1 MGDSSGPPHRPAT
14 GPALIRRIRHSPAPG
29 AAAMILFLAVS
40 ALWLVAA
47 ATAQVGVE
55 STPGCLRP
63 VCPQPPSYTSFH
75 VWLLLGTAGAV
86 LTLAS
91 FAVVARDAV
100 RNRPW
105 VGPGHRVRRAVVAGF
120 AGALAEVVVV
130 LLVTHVAIVTAPLGF
145 ENSGEAGV
153 AIGILAAAQPV
164 LAGALALMWGRLLPG
179 GPGEPRP
186 GTHRTGAWR
195 AVAGLGGMVLSCGAF
210 AAWSLRDGTTYL
222 VHTRLIA
229 GTATI
234 TNAGAWWPG
243 LFAAMAAL
251 MLIAAACAPGL
262 APGSRGTVPRAP
274 SASDGSCRVV
284 GQNMLSYA

>member
-1 MGDSSGPPHRPAT
+1 MGEPSSPPHQLTT
-14 GPALIRRIRHSPAPG
+14 GLALIRRIRYSPAPG
-29 AAAMILFLAVS
+29 AAAMILFLTVS

-55 STPGCLRP
+55 SAPGCFRP
-63 VCPQPPSYTSFH
+63 VCPQPPSYTGFH
-75 VWLLLGTAGAV
+75 VWLLIGTAGAV

-91 FAVVARDAV
+91 FALVARDAV
-100 RNRPW
+100 RNRPG
-105 VGPGHRVRRAVVAGF
+105 VGPGHRVHRAVVAGF
-120 AGALAEVVVV
+120 AGALAEVAVV

-164 LAGALALMWGRLLPG
+164 LAGALALVWGRLLRPSPG
-179 GPGEPRP
+179 KPSPGEPSP

-195 AVAGLGGMVLSCGAF
+195 AVAGLGGMVLACAAF
-210 AAWSLRDGTTYL
+210 AAWSLRDGTTFL

-234 TNAGAWWPG
+234 ANAGAWWPG

-251 MLIAAACAPGL
+251 MLVAAACAPGL
-262 APGSRGTVPRAP
+262 TATSRGNIPRAP
-274 SASDGSCRVV
+274 SASDRTAAPAS
-284 GQNMLSYA
+284 AP